1 MTDVFFWGP
10 SVSSNFPR
18 FSPRRIRG
26 GSLFFFSDDLFRP
39 PSKAK
44 TPANYG
50 GKYGR
55 VDAIRLQKFTIRW
68 LKENKLKNVDWLGF
82 LRFLFG
88 VCAFG

>member
-1 MTDVFFWGP
+1 MCFFGSFSFLQFP
-10 SVSSNFPR
+10 S
-18 FSPRRIRG
+18 FSTRRIRG
-26 GSLFFFSDDLFRP
+26 GSFFFFSDDLFRP

-44 TPANYG
+44 TPAKYG

-55 VDAIRLQKFTIRW
+55 VDAIRLQKLTIRW